1 MSSKESIMKEKVCVF
16 GSFNVDIVARVDRFP
31 LPGESLIANSSM
43 TSAGGKGAN
52 QAVAALKSGAN
63 VHYIGKIGEDAFGPF
78 AREYLKSVG
87 FDALTLLSTDKRPSG
102 NALIF
107 VAEGEGDAENMISV
121 DPGANM
127 TITDEEIARCVPSI
141 ECADVLLVQL
151 ENNISAIE
159 QVISIGR
166 RNNALVI
173 LNPAP
178 WQPIDN
184 AILKKVD
191 LVTPNATEAQFM
203 TGVEVTDYDSAGKA
217 ATLLHERGCQSV
229 IITMGSQGALL
240 SEAGV
245 KTIIPLFP
253 SQPKDTTGAGDAFNG
268 ALAAKLANGES
279 TADAAR
285 FASAYASVSV
295 ECLGAAPQIDIA
307 DVEKRLLTLEPEMV

>member
-1 MSSKESIMKEKVCVF
+1 MKKVCVF

-31 LPGESLIANSSM
+31 YPGESLIAHSSM

-52 QAVAALKSGAN
+52 QALAALKSGAN

-78 AREYLKSVG
+78 AQQYLKSVG
-87 FDALTLLSTDKRPSG
+87 FDALTLLTTDELPSG

-107 VAEGEGDAENMISV
+107 VAEGEGEAENMIAV

-127 TITDEEIARCVPSI
+127 TVTDEEIARCAPSI
-141 ECADVLLVQL
+141 GCADVLLVQL

-166 RNNALVI
+166 NNDAQII

-178 WQPIDN
+178 WQPVDSR
-184 AILKKVD
+184 ILAKVD

-203 TGVEVTDYDSAGKA
+203 TGVEVTNFNSAGKA
-217 ATLLHERGCQSV
+217 ADVLHGRGCKTV

-240 SEAGV
+240 SDAGV
-245 KTIIPLFP
+245 KTIIPTFP
-253 SQPKDTTGAGDAFNG
+253 SQPQDTTGAGDAFNG
-268 ALAAKLANGES
+268 ALAARIANGYS
-279 TADAAR
+279 MKDATR
-285 FASAYASVSV
+285 FASAYAAVCV
-295 ECLGAAPQIDIA
+295 EKLGAAPQIELSE
-307 DVEKRLLTLEPEMV
+307 VEERLLTLAPEVA